1 MGIINIGTI
10 RGGKKYIK
18 KIVDDNTIQRLTTA
32 KLLGLPFKE
41 IDPEKDQRWNYKK
54 INGELL
60 QAFENGETI
69 TQMSERLERVSSM
82 NEVAAIRNARTMT
95 TSFENLGRL
104 DGMKKMKDNGT
115 ILKKQWLAT
124 ISTKKHKTRDW
135 HKELSGQT
143 AEIDEPFINHPNGGG
158 KEEIMYPG
166 DPNASAA
173 NVYNCRCTLT
183 AIVEGFESTLP
194 KGTEKIL
201 DKDETTENYLTG
213 KIKVIGTYNSE
224 ETIDLSGKKL
234 YYSSGYD
241 VMTPTQKAAV
251 KEFEKKYYGEF
262 EESLLLVDKQG
273 KQVAIVNGKYGRIEL
288 PKNAI
293 KNSEI
298 ITHTHFR
305 APFAERGML
314 GGPFSVSDMNTFTST
329 DLNVMRAVAP
339 EGTYTIVKND
349 TFNANGLMSILRAYQ
364 SQNKPNFGQGVLQKE
379 VIEYTNRYLIGLHNT
394 FRKNAKEY
402 GYTYFLEKGV
412 IK

>member
-1 MGIINIGTI
+1 MKVFAGHIKN
-10 RGGKKYIK
+10 GKKYIK
-18 KIVDDNTIQRLTTA
+18 KIVDSNLMRRLTDE
-32 KLLGLPFKE
+32 KE
-41 IDPEKDQRWNYKK
+41 FEFQFRSLDIDKDRRWNAKK
-54 INGELL
+54 INAEML
-60 QAFENGETI
+60 QAIESGEDI
-69 TQMSERLERVSSM
+69 SEMSERLQRVTDM
-82 NEVAAIRNARTMT
+82 NKVSAVRNARTMT
-95 TSFENLGRL
+95 TSFENIGRL
-104 DGMKKMKDNGT
+104 DGMRAMQEDGT
-115 ILKKQWLAT
+115 IIKKQWLAT
-124 ISTKKHKTRDW
+124 NDTKTRDA
-135 HKELSGQT
+135 HAELNGET
-143 AEIDEPFINHPNGGG
+143 AEIEEPFKNSEG
-158 KEEIMYPG
+158 EIMYPA

-183 AIVEGFESTLP
+183 FVVEGFESTLS
-194 KGTEKIL
+194 KETEKTL

-224 ETIDLSGKKL
+224 ETIDLSGMKL

-241 VMTPTQKAAV
+241 DVMIPAQKKLV
-251 KEFEKKYYGEF
+251 EDFEKKYYGEF

-273 KQVAIVNGKYGRIEL
+273 KQVALVNGEYGRIEL

-314 GGPFSVSDMNTFTST
+314 GGPFSVSDMNTFTTT

-349 TFNANGLMSILRAYQ
+349 NFDANGLMSILRAYQ

-402 GYTYFLEKGV
+402 GYTYFLKKGV